1 MLNNSHGYP
10 CVYWILNELLFL
22 TSHLESIHQQ
32 HFAVTETSQTGNS
45 RRVESETASFQAQ
58 FAAAKDNGVA
68 LLLFHLLFNSE
79 VTPYLEGKT
88 GLEAGSK
95 SLKSARCPGTY
106 STHLDANRNNLQ

>member
-79 VTPYLEGKT
+79 VTPYL
-88 GLEAGSK
+88 SK